1 MVGLGAT
8 VRSVTVPN
16 DIEDALAAVVDG
28 TYVVAMF
35 RSSLDGRLWVQAS
48 RVEGEDLLLCEAVS
62 DEFVGRHE
70 QLAPGTLERLG
81 TLGWGESPADY
92 TRWEAASTPDER
104 AALADVLWRTLVEAF
119 GHDPQGAPGVDLLD
133 EG

>member
-1 MVGLGAT
+1 MSA
-8 VRSVTVPN
+8 P
-16 DIEDALAAVVDG
+16 DEIEAALAEVVDG
-28 TYVVAMF
+28 TAVVAVF
-35 RSSLDGRLWVQAS
+35 HSSLDARLWVQAS

-70 QLAPGTLERLG
+70 QLAPGTLERVG
-81 TLGWGESPADY
+81 ALGWGESPADY
-92 TRWEAASTPDER
+92 TRWEAAATPADR

-119 GHDPQGAPGVDLLD
+119 GHDPQSPPAVDLLD